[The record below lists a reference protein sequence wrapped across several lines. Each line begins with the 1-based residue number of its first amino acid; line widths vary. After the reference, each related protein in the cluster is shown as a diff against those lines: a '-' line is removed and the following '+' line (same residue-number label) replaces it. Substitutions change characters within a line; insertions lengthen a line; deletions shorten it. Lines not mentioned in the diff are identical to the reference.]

1 MPLAYVICTS
11 PRSGSTL
18 LCQGLSKTGR
28 AGMPEEFFDHRE
40 QVTRYWMKRFGI
52 GERSGFAD
60 KIVEAT
66 STPNGVFGAKLHW
79 TTHADMHRA
88 LSESLGQ
95 LVSDAPRR
103 SLNELLLAKFSP
115 VRYIWLRRQNKVAQG
130 ISHFRATRSD
140 FWQIPKGRLG
150 DEKRAIYDAV
160 EFDFR
165 AIDRTI
171 AWAYEYDR
179 QWANYFRHHGL
190 TPLQL
195 AYEDLVASYD
205 AIIRKVLDFLDIPH
219 FDVAEV
225 EPPLERMADQKS
237 FEWGEQYREIVAGNA
252 AKLRLRDTRV

>member
-40 QVTRYWMKRFGI
+40 QVTAHWMKRFGI
-52 GERSGFAD
+52 RERSDFAN

-66 STPNGVFGAKLHW
+66 STPNGVFGTKLHW
-79 TTHADMHRA
+79 TTHADVHREF
-88 LSESLGQ
+88 SESLAQ
-95 LVSDAPRR
+95 RVPDAPRQ
-103 SLNELLLAKFSP
+103 SLNELLLAKFSA
-115 VRYIWLRRQNKVAQG
+115 VRYIWLRRENKVAQG

-140 FWQIPKGRLG
+140 FWQIPKGHRG
-150 DEKRAIYDAV
+150 GEKRATYDAV

-171 AWAYEYDR
+171 AWAHEYDR
-179 QWANYFRHHGL
+179 QWANYFRHHAL

-195 AYEDLVASYD
+195 AYEELVGSYD
-205 AIIRKVLDFLDIPH
+205 ATIRKVLDFLEIPH
-219 FDVAEV
+219 FDLPDV
-225 EPPLERMADQKS
+225 ELPLERMADQKS
-237 FEWGEQYREIVAGNA
+237 FEWGEKYREIVDENA
-252 AKLRLRDTRV
+252 KKLRLRDAGV